1 MSINS
6 IGDRIKTL
14 RKEHSLTLKDLS
26 EKANISVSFLS
37 DIENGRSNPSLERL
51 NDIAKALDTTT
62 SYLLGEN
69 QLINEKKETQLTKKD
84 EKDIEKRLN
93 QIKTELMEGQDGLML
108 SGEPVSPDAI
118 QSIVDALEFGM
129 RQAKLINKKYI
140 PKKYRRD

>member
-93 QIKTELMEGQDGLML
+93 QIKTELMERQDGLML

-140 PKKYRRD
+140 PKKYRKD

>member
-6 IGDRIKTL
+6 IGDRIKAL

-26 EKANISVSFLS
+26 EKANISISFLS

-69 QLINEKKETQLTKKD
+69 QLVNEKNETQLNKRD

-93 QIKTELMEGQDGLML
+93 QIKTELMENQNGLML
-108 SGEPVSPDAI
+108 SGEPVSPDAV

-140 PKKYRRD
+140 PKKYRKD

>member
-6 IGDRIKTL
+6 IGDRIKAL
-14 RKEHSLTLKDLS
+14 RKENSLTLKDLS
-26 EKANISVSFLS
+26 EKANISISFLS

-69 QLINEKKETQLTKKD
+69 QLVNEKNETQLNKRD

-93 QIKTELMEGQDGLML
+93 QIKTELMENQNGLML
-108 SGEPVSPDAI
+108 SGEPVSPDAV

-140 PKKYRRD
+140 PKKYRKD

>member
-6 IGDRIKTL
+6 IGDRIKAL
-14 RKEHSLTLKDLS
+14 RKELSLTLKDLS
-26 EKANISVSFLS
+26 EKANISISFLS

-69 QLINEKKETQLTKKD
+69 QLVNEKNETQLNKRD

-93 QIKTELMEGQDGLML
+93 QIKTELMENQNGLML

-140 PKKYRRD
+140 PKKYRKD

>member
-140 PKKYRRD
+140 PKKYRKD